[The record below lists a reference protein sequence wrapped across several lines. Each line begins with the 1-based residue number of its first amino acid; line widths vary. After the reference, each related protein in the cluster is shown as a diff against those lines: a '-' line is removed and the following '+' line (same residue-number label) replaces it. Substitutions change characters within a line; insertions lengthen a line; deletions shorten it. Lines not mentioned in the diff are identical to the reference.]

1 MGLSNC
7 LERSI
12 DPCNFDHH
20 NPLLKTRAARRAPD
34 GAMQLKDLSPSAV
47 RVCDAAVGH
56 FAEYGYDA
64 SSLNEIAQLAGMRK
78 ASLYAHFANKDALF
92 VEVFQRALVQE
103 TAFVE
108 HAFAQEARDGL
119 APGHWLALHLAE
131 RYGGSAEL
139 RFVLR
144 TAFLPPA
151 SIKPIVTSGFEKY
164 LDGIREG
171 FCQALQVRHG
181 WADEQHG
188 RVALFAD
195 AYQGIIDSLYVELM
209 YAGPAA
215 YERRAAALLKVLED
229 SLSLN
234 R

>member
-1 MGLSNC
+1 MARRDCPVTG
-7 LERSI
+7 I
-12 DPCNFDHH
+12 DPCIFDHH
-20 NPLLKTRAARRAPD
+20 NPTLKTRAARRAPD
-34 GAMQLKDLSPSAV
+34 GAMLLKDLSPSAL

-78 ASLYAHFANKDALF
+78 ASLYAHFASKDALF

-108 HAFAQEARDGL
+108 HGFAEEERNAL

-131 RYGGSAEL
+131 RYRDSAEL

-144 TAFLPPA
+144 TAFLPPTE
-151 SIKPIVTSGFEKY
+151 IKAIVTSGFEKY
-164 LDGIREG
+164 LDGVREG
-171 FCQALQVRHG
+171 FCQALQVRQR
-181 WADEQHG
+181 WADEQLA
-188 RVALFAD
+188 VYAD
-195 AYQGIIDSLYVELM
+195 AYLGIIDSLHVELM
-209 YAGPAA
+209 YATPAA
-215 YERRAAALLKVLED
+215 YARRATALLKLLDD
-229 SLSLN
+229 SLSLQ

>member
-1 MGLSNC
+1 
-7 LERSI
+7 
-12 DPCNFDHH
+12 
-20 NPLLKTRAARRAPD
+20 
-34 GAMQLKDLSPSAV
+34 MQLKDLSPSAV

-92 VEVFQRALVQE
+92 VEVYQRALLQE

-108 HAFAQEARDGL
+108 HAFAQEADDGL

-131 RYGGSAEL
+131 RYCGSAQL

-151 SIKPIVTSGFEKY
+151 SIKPIVTSGFEQY

-171 FCQALQVRHG
+171 FCQALQARHG
-181 WADEQHG
+181 RTAGYD
-188 RVALFAD
+188 RVALYAD

-215 YERRAAALLKVLED
+215 YERRAAALLRVLED

>member
-1 MGLSNC
+1 MHFPWRCQIALRQA
-7 LERSI
+7 L
-12 DPCNFDHH
+12 
-20 NPLLKTRAARRAPD
+20 TRAFSITTIPLETRAGHRAPD

-92 VEVFQRALVQE
+92 LEVFQRALVQE

-108 HAFAQEARDGL
+108 HAFAQETRDGL
-119 APGHWLALHLAE
+119 APGHWLALHLAD
-131 RYGGSAEL
+131 RYRDSAEL

-151 SIKPIVTSGFEKY
+151 SIKPVVTSGFEHY
-164 LDGIREG
+164 LDGIRAG

-181 WADEQHG
+181 WAES
-188 RVALFAD
+188 RLALYAD

-209 YAGPAA
+209 YAGPGA

-234 R
+234 P

>member
-1 MGLSNC
+1 MAPGNC
-7 LERSI
+7 LATSI
-12 DPCNFDHH
+12 DPCIFDHH
-20 NPLLKTRAARRAPD
+20 NPTLKTRAARRAPD
-34 GAMQLKDLSPSAV
+34 GVMLLKDLSPSAV

-103 TAFVE
+103 TTFVE
-108 HAFAQEARDGL
+108 QGFAQEDRDGL

-131 RYGGSAEL
+131 RYRGSAAL

-151 SIKPIVTSGFEKY
+151 GIKPVVTCGFEKY

-171 FCQALQVRHG
+171 FCKALQARNN
-181 WADEQHG
+181 WADEQQS
-188 RVALFAD
+188 RLALYAD
-195 AYQGIIDSLYVELM
+195 AYLGIIDSLYVELM

-215 YERRAAALLKVLED
+215 YERRATAWLKVLED